1 MRARTRGIVLG
12 AEIAE
17 QPYVFRRLLAS
28 TRDQVER
35 ARALIAEREPRAV
48 LFAARGSSEHA
59 ALYAKDLVETLWG
72 LPAGIVSPT
81 SFTHYRARPDLR
93 DTLLVVLNR
102 TGTSA
107 ELLDVTEAAKACG
120 ALTVSVTNDIMS
132 PLSRAAAAHLELL
145 AGKAKTAAAPK
156 LYSAELLVSYL
167 LLAPGYADL
176 AMLPDLAAQAAQ
188 NTDELRPAVDL
199 TRIARTVITVARGW
213 STTTARQAALSLMEI
228 AQVPALSFSGADLL
242 QGPLGLVDRQV
253 PVLAIR
259 SPGEVGKALD
269 PLIAA
274 VRERGSRVWSLG
286 VLADLGVAAGDLP
299 DVVRP
304 MLEIIPFQQIAR
316 LTALARGLDP
326 DPPRPATKTS
336 RLR

>member
-1 MRARTRGIVLG
+1 MRSKTRGIVLG

-28 TRDQVER
+28 TRDQFER
-35 ARALIAEREPRAV
+35 ARALIAERGPRAV

-72 LPAGIVSPT
+72 LPTGIVSPT
-81 SFTHYRARPDLR
+81 SFTHYRARPDLSA
-93 DTLLVVLNR
+93 TLLVTFNR

-107 ELLDVTEAAKACG
+107 ELLDVTEAAHTCG

-132 PLSRAAAAHLELL
+132 PLSRAADIPLELL
-145 AGKAKTAAAPK
+145 AGKAKTVAAPK
-156 LYSAELLVSYL
+156 LYSAELLASYL
-167 LLAPGYADL
+167 LLAPEHADI
-176 AMLPDLAAQAAQ
+176 AMLPDLASQAVQ
-188 NTDELRPAVDL
+188 QVDVVRPAVEL

-228 AQVPALSFSGADLL
+228 AQIPALSFSGADLL
-242 QGPLGLVDRQV
+242 QGPIAMVDRQM

-259 SPGEVGKALD
+259 SPGEVGKAID
-269 PLIAA
+269 PLLAA
-274 VRERGSRVWSLG
+274 VRERGGRVWTLG
-286 VLADLGVAAGDLP
+286 ALADLGIAAGDLP

-316 LTALARGLDP
+316 LTALSRGLDP
-326 DPPRPATKTS
+326 DPPRPPTKTS